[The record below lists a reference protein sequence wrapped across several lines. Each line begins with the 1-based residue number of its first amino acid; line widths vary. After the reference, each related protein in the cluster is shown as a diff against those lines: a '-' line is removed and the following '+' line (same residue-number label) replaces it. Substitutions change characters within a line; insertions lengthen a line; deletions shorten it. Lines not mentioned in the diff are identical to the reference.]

1 MTVRARQPEAMGLAV
16 ILVIGAAVVAF
27 GMIWYAFQRG
37 DQVVPVPLPSPVAVS
52 SLVPPAT
59 APSPVVT
66 VTAPNFDPLAPTA
79 PTVVSTTAP
88 EEPVVVV
95 TTVRNP

>member
-1 MTVRARQPEAMGLAV
+1 MAVRAHQPEAMRLAV
-16 ILVIGAAVVAF
+16 LLAVGAGAVAF

-52 SLVPPAT
+52 SLVPPMT
-59 APSPVVT
+59 APPPVVT
-66 VTAPNFDPLAPTA
+66 VTPPDFDPNAPTA